1 MFCRREMQK
10 KCNFMLPPFPPPPPP
25 KNKLTKRAFNKPI
38 SAVTNFFA
46 MFQVGFSASDRADLS
61 HPPPPTTSP
70 PAMEALP
77 EICRRAGLA
86 SVAIIKLHSPM
97 TPLSKH
103 MQQEHHHGPCDLEQL
118 KSFFM
123 RPGISHGASGW
134 DKASWCLPPTV
145 RGEPRWRARPPANPC
160 NYVLRLGGQGSS
172 AAEGLLQLFIF

>member
-134 DKASWCLPPTV
+134 DKASWCLSPTV